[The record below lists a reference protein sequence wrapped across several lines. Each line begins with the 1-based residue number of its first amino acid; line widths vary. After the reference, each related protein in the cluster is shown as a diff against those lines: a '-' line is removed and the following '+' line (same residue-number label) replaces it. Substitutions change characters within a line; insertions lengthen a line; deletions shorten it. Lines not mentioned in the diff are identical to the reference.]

1 MCPETTQDEM
11 NAAAKSASEAFKTW
25 KESSVLTRQA
35 IMLKYQQKIKDNAV
49 NLQYTVA
56 YHDLGIT
63 FTLFCLLPAKFLKYS
78 FFFWFSLK
86 LFRGYWLNWSTF
98 FPLLFISRI
107 FLLKVSHLKMEKQ
120 LRMHMEVFC
129 VGYVRNI

>member
-56 YHDLGIT
+56 YHDLDKDYFYPLF
-63 FTLFCLLPAKFLKYS
+63 FTSSQVFKIILFS
-78 FFFWFSLK
+78 S
-86 LFRGYWLNWSTF
+86 
-98 FPLLFISRI
+98 
-107 FLLKVSHLKMEKQ
+107 
-120 LRMHMEVFC
+120 VFH
-129 VGYVRNI
+129 